1 MRKLTDRV
9 FARFGM
15 DATLHTQQGQQKLK
29 VLFWS
34 VNSKSW
40 QNMKPRYGILGQ
52 IPQGQ
57 YICLLPGGTQAQT
70 GDFVTVNGSNYL
82 VCRVEDYLD
91 ARGPV
96 YRWALCTMK
105 GSEDTWM

>member
-1 MRKLTDRV
+1 MRRVTDRV

-15 DATLHTQQGQQKLK
+15 DAMLNGQQVK

-40 QNMKPRYGILGQ
+40 QNMQPRYGVLGQ
-52 IPQGQ
+52 IPRGQ
-57 YICLLPGGTQAQT
+57 YVCLFPAGTAAQS
-70 GDFVTVNGSNYL
+70 GDCVSVNGQDYL

-91 ARGPV
+91 AKGPI
-96 YRWALCTMK
+96 YRWALCTGK
-105 GSEDTWM
+105 GSEDTWT

>member
-9 FARFGM
+9 FARFGIEAM
-15 DATLHTQQGQQKLK
+15 LTSQQGQQRVK

-40 QNMKPRYGILGQ
+40 QNMKPRYGVLGQ

-57 YICLLPGGTQAQT
+57 YVCLFPGETQVQA
-70 GDFVTVNGSNYL
+70 GDCVAVNEKRYL

-91 ARGPV
+91 DKGTV
-96 YRWALCTMK
+96 YRWALCTGK
-105 GSEDTWM
+105 GSEADWV